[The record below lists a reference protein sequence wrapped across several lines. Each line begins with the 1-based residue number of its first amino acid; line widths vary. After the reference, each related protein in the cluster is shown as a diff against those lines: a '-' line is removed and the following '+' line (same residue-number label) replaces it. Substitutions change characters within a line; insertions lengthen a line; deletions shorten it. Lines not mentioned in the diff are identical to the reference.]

1 MAAVVAVMAAQV
13 AVEAAIAE
21 AVVAVRAVGAAA
33 VAAVAD
39 NPGAA
44 RAALVVHAAPSVG
57 DILTDLCKWPF
68 VTSDLENTLVARYAQ
83 IRHIEPQNYS
93 IFVIFTTFPPLALG

>member
-21 AVVAVRAVGAAA
+21 AVVAVMAVGA
-33 VAAVAD
+33 AAVAD

-57 DILTDLCKWPF
+57 DILTGLCKWPF
-68 VTSDLENTLVARYAQ
+68 VTSDLENT
-83 IRHIEPQNYS
+83 
-93 IFVIFTTFPPLALG
+93 